1 MCIIIFKPEGKTIPE
16 SLIREQWTANPHGA
30 GFAVKLENEKY
41 PIFFKKGFMKLE
53 HLLNDPDFSQFNS
66 EEFELVLHL
75 RKATHGRVSP
85 LLCHPFPVISLNRLM
100 GRSLAVMFHN
110 GTFGVR
116 IPTSHKNTK
125 SDTLFVAEFARR
137 IGLKNFKHMLRY
149 DILNRSGSR
158 VLLWTADGKLFKGQ
172 WHSYRGLKL
181 SKPIGNYRSRYFS
194 RCGSYNYPSF
204 NFWEEDTEP
213 DYHIYFNER
222 GEKTIAMGHSGTR
235 LRVLRKTTEGILLE
249 DGSLWDAPPE
259 LEEVIE
265 AGDIVEF

>member
-1 MCIIIFKPEGKTIPE
+1 MCIIIVKPEGKIIPE
-16 SLIREQWTANPHGA
+16 RLIREQWIANPDGA
-30 GFAVKLENEKY
+30 GFAVRLEGKY
-41 PIFFKKGFMKLE
+41 PLYFKKGIMQLEKL
-53 HLLNDPDFSQFNS
+53 LDDPEFKEFNTPDY
-66 EEFELVLHL
+66 ELVLHL
-75 RKATHGRVSP
+75 RKSTGGGVKP
-85 LLCHPFPVISLNRLM
+85 ELCHPFPVISKNRLI

-116 IPTSHKNTK
+116 IPTSYKNTK

-149 DILNRSGSR
+149 DILSRSGSR

-181 SKPIGNYRSRYFS
+181 SKPIGNYRSRYLS
-194 RCGSYNYPSF
+194 RYGSYNYPSF

>member
-53 HLLNDPDFSQFNS
+53 HLLNDPDFSRFNS

-85 LLCHPFPVISLNRLM
+85 SLCHPFPVISHNRLM
-100 GRSLAVMFHN
+100 GRSLAVLFHN

-116 IPTSHKNTK
+116 IPTSHKNK

-181 SKPIGNYRSRYFS
+181 SKPVFIHHSRYLS
-194 RCGSYNYPSF
+194 RYGPHNHPRF
-204 NFWEEDTEP
+204 NFWEEDTNP
-213 DYHIYFNER
+213 DYFIYFNEM
-222 GEKTIAMGHSGTR
+222 GEKTIAVGHSGTR
-235 LRVLRKTTEGILLE
+235 LRVLRKTAEGVLLE
-249 DGSLWDAPPE
+249 DGSLWNAPSE

-265 AGDIVEF
+265 SGDIVEF

>member
-1 MCIIIFKPEGKTIPE
+1 MCIIIVKPEGKVIPE
-16 SLIREQWTANPHGA
+16 SLIREQWIANPDGA
-30 GFAVKLENEKY
+30 GFAVKLEDEKY

-53 HLLNDPDFSQFNS
+53 HLLNDQDFLRFNS

-85 LLCHPFPVISLNRLM
+85 LLCHPFPVISHNRLT
-100 GRSLAVMFHN
+100 GHSLAVMFHN

-116 IPTSHKNTK
+116 IPTSYKSIK

-137 IGLKNFKHMLRY
+137 IGLKNFKYMLRY

-158 VLLWTADGKLFKGQ
+158 VLLWTKEGKLFKGQ
-172 WHSYRGLKL
+172 WHEYRGLKL
-181 SKPIGNYRSRYFS
+181 SKPIRNYYNSYRSRYS
-194 RCGSYNYPSF
+194 SHNYPSF

-213 DYHIYFNER
+213 DYHIYFNGR
-222 GEKTIAMGHSGTR
+222 GEKTIAIGNSGTR
-235 LRVLRKTTEGILLE
+235 LRVLRKTTEGILLD